1 MRRISRAED
10 SSTPQASPGRVTRA
24 DRLREATTHYP
35 PEVRDASRWVA
46 YMGADHTVLPESNM
60 VLADGASLAD
70 PSTWTDLA
78 GAIDTAN
85 RNRSACGVAFVCG
98 GGWVQARL
106 TNPTSADIALGV
118 MNEPCN
124 DGTTDLRVL
133 LQHPVEDDEVNPRWP
148 NEPRLTTIRHLLWA
162 VPVPLRLVGQVEPIT
177 AKELRDLVQL
187 DPGWLPIMA
196 EYDGIGSD
204 TGKGNPDAAA
214 RLMFRLALAESD
226 GSKADRAY
234 FLDIVQQTMQLV
246 GIDPPTKRA
255 LEATY
260 AEVKSTLPTRV
271 KQPSKAQK
279 RAERA
284 ERVDGFVD
292 DIDHAAALLREV
304 EASGHLYL
312 AAERVWLLRDS
323 RTGLLHRAT
332 VDDGAGL
339 YDYAVDWTRRHTELL
354 DLGSRSALSH
364 AHRIA
369 HAVTTAQSI
378 HTTLGDID
386 QHHDL
391 VGTPDGVLDLRTG
404 LVRRASDDERVT
416 RCVSCS
422 PAATYEGSAWIDWLQ
437 MVVPDA
443 TERTLLQNLIGYTL
457 CGHRDGKLFAVLY
470 GTAGSGKSTFLET
483 LFRVFGDYA
492 STVPLRSLYASEGD
506 SALDYGYAALNGK
519 RFAFADELDSR
530 RTMAEDF
537 VKALSTGAS
546 VTARRRFGHEQDVA
560 ATACLWMAT
569 NDLPRIRNGGEA
581 LVVRARL
588 FAWHQ
593 VIEQPDIR
601 ERIYADLPAVLAWVV
616 EGARRYMT
624 DGPSCLS
631 ATDDMIDA
639 AQEWLVDDAYNPMQ
653 RFVREC
659 VQQREGGFVFASDL
673 KDAYEVWR
681 RGQDGRVDAAYTP
694 KGLSDALNGLGL
706 CKAGPNNP
714 YPAKRTKRLDPRT
727 VLQARGWTNLS
738 VGYDPAPR
746 TITPLDADETVD
758 GLPV

>member
-1 MRRISRAED
+1 MRSVSHAAD

-35 PEVRDASRWVA
+35 QEVRDAPRWVA
-46 YMGADHTVLPESNM
+46 YLGADPTVLPESSM
-60 VLADGASLAD
+60 VLADDASLAD

-78 GAIDTAN
+78 GAIDAAN
-85 RNRSACGVAFVCG
+85 RNRAAHGVAFVCG
-98 GGWVQARL
+98 DGWVQARL
-106 TNPTSADIALGV
+106 TNPTAADMVLGV
-118 MNEPCN
+118 LNEPCS
-124 DGTTDLRVL
+124 DGTNDLRVL
-133 LQHPVEDDEVNPRWP
+133 MQHPVEDDEVNPRWP
-148 NEPRLTTIRHLLWA
+148 NEPRLTTNRHQLWA
-162 VPVPLRLVGQVEPIT
+162 VPVPLRLVGQVEAVT
-177 AKELRDLVQL
+177 AGELRDLVQL
-187 DPGWLPIMA
+187 DPAWLDIA
-196 EYDGIGSD
+196 HRNDH
-204 TGKGNPDAAA
+204 DAAA
-214 RLMFRLALAESD
+214 RLMFTTALAESD

-234 FLDIVQQTMQLV
+234 FIDTVQQAMQLV
-246 GIDPPTKRA
+246 QIDPPTKRD
-255 LEATY
+255 LGSIY
-260 AEVKSTLPTRV
+260 AAVKSSLPPRV
-271 KQPSKAQK
+271 NRASKAQK

-284 ERVDGFVD
+284 ERQDGFVD
-292 DIDHAAALLREV
+292 DIEHAAHLRREV

-323 RTGLLHRAT
+323 RTGLLRRAT
-332 VDDGAGL
+332 VDEGAGL
-339 YDYAVDWTRRHTELL
+339 YDYAVEWTRRHTELL

-369 HAVTTAQSI
+369 HAVTTTQSI

-404 LVRRASDDERVT
+404 LVRQASNDERVT

-437 MVVPDA
+437 LVVPDA
-443 TERTLLQNLIGYTL
+443 TERTLLQNLMGYTL
-457 CGHRDGKLFAVLY
+457 CGRRDGKLFAVLY

-492 STVPLRSLYASEGD
+492 STAPLRSLYASEGD

-593 VIEQPDIR
+593 VLEQPDIR

-624 DGPSCLS
+624 DGPSCLA
-631 ATDDMIDA
+631 ATGDMIDA
-639 AQEWLVDDAYNPMQ
+639 AQEWLADDAYNPMQ

-659 VQQREGGFVFASDL
+659 VQLREGGFVFGSDL
-673 KDAYEVWR
+673 QDAYEVWR
-681 RGQDGRVDAAYTP
+681 RGQDGRVDAAFTA
-694 KGLSDALNGLGL
+694 KGLSDALNGSSL
-706 CKAGPNNP
+706 CKAGPSNP
-714 YPAKRTKRLDPRT
+714 CPARRTKRIDPRT
-727 VLQARGWTNLS
+727 GQQARGWANLT
-738 VGYDPAPR
+738 VGYGPAPR
-746 TITPLDADETVD
+746 PITPLGADMTVD

>member
-1 MRRISRAED
+1 MRSVSHEAD

-35 PEVRDASRWVA
+35 QEVRDAPRWVS
-46 YMGADHTVLPESNM
+46 YLGADPTVLPESSM
-60 VLADGASLAD
+60 VLADDASLAD

-78 GAIDTAN
+78 GAIDAAN
-85 RNRSACGVAFVCG
+85 RNRSAHGVAFVCG
-98 GGWVQARL
+98 DGWVQARL
-106 TNPTSADIALGV
+106 TNPTAADMVLGV
-118 MNEPCN
+118 LNEPCN
-124 DGTTDLRVL
+124 DGTNDLRVL
-133 LQHPVEDDEVNPRWP
+133 MRNDVEDDEVNPRWP
-148 NEPRLTTIRHLLWA
+148 NEPRLTTIRHQLWA
-162 VPVPLRLVGQVEPIT
+162 VPVPLRLVGQVEAIT
-177 AKELRDLVQL
+177 AGELRDLVQL
-187 DPGWLPIMA
+187 DPAWLDIA
-196 EYDGIGSD
+196 HRNDHV
-204 TGKGNPDAAA
+204 AAA
-214 RLMFRLALAESD
+214 RLMFTTALVESD

-234 FLDIVQQTMQLV
+234 FIDTVQQAMQLV
-246 GIDPPTKRA
+246 QIDPPTKRA
-255 LEATY
+255 LDGIYTA
-260 AEVKSTLPTRV
+260 AKSSLPPRV
-271 KQPSKAQK
+271 KQASKAQK

-284 ERVDGFVD
+284 ERQDGFVD
-292 DIDHAAALLREV
+292 DIDHAAHLLREV

-332 VDDGAGL
+332 VDEGAGL
-339 YDYAVDWTRRHTELL
+339 YDYTVEWTRRHTELL

-364 AHRIA
+364 AHRLA
-369 HAVTTAQSI
+369 HAVTTTQSI

-404 LVRRASDDERVT
+404 LVRQASNDERVT

-437 MVVPDA
+437 LVVPDA
-443 TERTLLQNLIGYTL
+443 TERTLLQNLMGYTL
-457 CGHRDGKLFAVLY
+457 CGRRDGKLFAVLY
-470 GTAGSGKSTFLET
+470 GTAGSGKSTFLES

-492 STVPLRSLYASEGD
+492 STAPLRSLYASEGD

-546 VTARRRFGHEQDVA
+546 VTARRRYGNEQDVA
-560 ATACLWMAT
+560 ATACLWRAT

-593 VIEQPDIR
+593 VLEQPDIR
-601 ERIYADLPAVLAWVV
+601 DRIYADLPAVLAWVV

-624 DGPSCLS
+624 DGPSCLA
-631 ATDDMIDA
+631 ATGDMIDA
-639 AQEWLVDDAYNPMQ
+639 AQEWLADDAYNPMR

-659 VQQREGGFVFASDL
+659 VQRRDGGFAFITDL
-673 KDAYEVWR
+673 RDAYEAWR
-681 RGQDGRVDAAYTP
+681 RGQDGRVDAAFNP
-694 KGLSDALNGLGL
+694 VGLSAALAAAGL
-706 CKAGPNNP
+706 CKSGAYDPC
-714 YPAKRTKRLDPRT
+714 PARRTKRIDPRT
-727 VLQARGWTNLS
+727 GQQARGWTNLS

-746 TITPLDADETVD
+746 PITPLGADMTVD

>member
-1 MRRISRAED
+1 MSRYTRANQE
-10 SSTPQASPGRVTRA
+10 STAPPPTGSVKTRA

-35 PEVRDASRWVA
+35 PDVRAAPRWVA
-46 YMGADHTVLPESNM
+46 YLGADPTVLPESSM
-60 VLADGASLAD
+60 VLADDASLAD

-85 RNRSACGVAFVCG
+85 RNRSARGVAFVCG
-98 GGWVQARL
+98 DGWVQARL
-106 TNPTSADIALGV
+106 TNPTTADIALGV
-118 MNEPCN
+118 LNEPCS
-124 DGTTDLRVL
+124 DGTNDLRVL
-133 LQHPVEDDEVNPRWP
+133 MRNEVEDDEVNPRWP
-148 NEPRLTTIRHLLWA
+148 NEPRLTTIRHRLWA
-162 VPVPLRLVGQVEPIT
+162 VPVPLRLVGQVEPVT
-177 AKELRDLVQL
+177 AGELL
-187 DPGWLPIMA
+187 DMVAQVDGWADIVSRNDHA
-196 EYDGIGSD
+196 
-204 TGKGNPDAAA
+204 AAA
-214 RLMFRLALAESD
+214 RIMFTTALVESD
-226 GSKADRAY
+226 GSGADRAY
-234 FLDIVQQTMQLV
+234 FVDTVQSALTAA
-246 GIDPPTKRA
+246 GIDPPAKRA
-255 LEATY
+255 LDTAYT
-260 AEVKSTLPTRV
+260 AAKSSLPPRG
-271 KQPSKAQK
+271 KQASKAQK

-284 ERVDGFVD
+284 ERQDGFVD

-332 VDDGAGL
+332 VDDAAGL
-339 YDYAVDWTRRHTELL
+339 YDYAVEWTRRHTELL

-369 HAVTTAQSI
+369 HAVTNAQSI

-404 LVRRASDDERVT
+404 LVRPASNDERVS
-416 RCVSCS
+416 RFVSCS

-437 MVVPDA
+437 LVVPDA
-443 TERTLLQNLIGYTL
+443 TERTLLQNLMGYTL
-457 CGHRDGKLFAVLY
+457 CGRRDGKLFAVLY

-492 STVPLRSLYASEGD
+492 STAPLRSLYASEGD
-506 SALDYGYAALNGK
+506 TALDYGYAALNGK

-537 VKALSTGAS
+537 IKALSTGAS

-569 NDLPRIRNGGEA
+569 NDLPRIRNGGDA
-581 LVVRARL
+581 LVVRARV

-593 VIEQPDIR
+593 VLEQPGIR

-624 DGPSCLS
+624 DGPSCLA
-631 ATDDMIDA
+631 ATGDMIDA
-639 AQEWLVDDAYNPMQ
+639 AQEWLADETYNPMR

-659 VQQREGGFVFASDL
+659 VQQREGGFVFVTDL
-673 KDAYEVWR
+673 RDAYEAWR
-681 RGQDGRVDAAYTP
+681 RGQDGRVDAAFNP
-694 KGLSDALNGLGL
+694 VGLSDALGAAGL
-706 CKAGPNNP
+706 CKSGAYDPC
-714 YPAKRTKRLDPRT
+714 PARRTKRIDPRT
-727 VLQARGWTNLS
+727 GQQARGWTNLT

-746 TITPLDADETVD
+746 PITPLGADMTVD